1 MVSLVCLV
9 CLPFPFDCERV
20 QIGKGVVTGK
30 VGARMTSETANK
42 MAGHAEHLCTMHT
55 LNRSN
60 LNYFCVQIFV
70 GRIFRVGEDFISRN
84 TL

>member
-30 VGARMTSETANK
+30 VGARMTSETANTI
-42 MAGHAEHLCTMHT
+42 AGHAEHLCTIHT

-70 GRIFRVGEDFISRN
+70 GRIFHVGEDFISRN